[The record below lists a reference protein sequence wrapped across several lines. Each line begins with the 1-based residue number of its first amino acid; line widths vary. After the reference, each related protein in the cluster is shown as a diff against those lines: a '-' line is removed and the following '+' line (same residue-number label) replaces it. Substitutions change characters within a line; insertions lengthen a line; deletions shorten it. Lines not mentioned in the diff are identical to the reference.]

1 MLRRVDDLILLTQV
15 VEAGSFTAASK
26 VTGIPKARLSR
37 RIGDLECELGVR
49 LIERTTR
56 SFRITDVGQRLYR
69 HGCTIRSEGEAAQAL
84 VNDLALSPS
93 GALHVACPVVLAEQ
107 VVGAAAIE
115 FADRHRQVE
124 LTFDVVNGAP
134 NILPEHY
141 DLMFLPSNGALRD
154 SGIIAKMIMR
164 TPYEVVATAN
174 WIRSVGTPRSA
185 SDLDGLAGI
194 GWWQVGSKPKWHLQD
209 ETGHEFD
216 VAIRPSVRTNNLGV
230 ARQAALTGLGMAR
243 LPQPLCQRDIQAGRL
258 QRVVAD
264 LTSEPMLI
272 YVAYPSRQSLT
283 SAGRAFLEILD
294 THVQLFLQGPLD

>member
-26 VTGIPKARLSR
+26 ITGIPKARLSR
-37 RIGDLECELGVR
+37 RIGDLESELGVR

-56 SFRITDVGQRLYR
+56 SFRITDVGRRLYR

-84 VNDLALSPS
+84 INDLVLSPS
-93 GALHVACPVVLAEQ
+93 GALNIACPVVLAEE
-107 VVGAAAIE
+107 VIGAAAIE
-115 FADRHRQVE
+115 FADRYRQVE

-134 NILPEHY
+134 HILPEHY

-154 SGIIAKMIMR
+154 SSIVAKLIMR
-164 TPYEVVATAN
+164 TPYELVATAD
-174 WIRSVGTPRSA
+174 WIKNAGHPERA
-185 SDLDGLAGI
+185 ADLDGLAGI
-194 GWWQVGSKPKWHLQD
+194 GWWQVGSKPRWRLHD
-209 ETGHEFD
+209 GHGHEFD

-243 LPQPLCQRDIQAGRL
+243 LPQPLCQRDIKAGRL
-258 QRVVAD
+258 HRVVPHLSA
-264 LTSEPMLI
+264 EAMHI

-283 SAGRAFLEILD
+283 TAGRAFLEILD
-294 THVQLFLQGPLD
+294 HHVQKFLKGPPD